1 MAVKFNQLLKFSVK
15 YLPAIT
21 ALITLFSLPVKAATF
36 LVTDRTTFGGNDEVD
51 WVSLGKVF
59 NPVSPDFSTFL
70 PNSFSATS
78 QGGLGLDVNIAPTNN
93 PLITQPFVFQ
103 TLPPPGIRTNFANGD
118 YILFGGIDVTG
129 FGPNP
134 SFPTDGNGGP
144 FTITF
149 DKPVFGAGTQIAVDD
164 RFTFDAF
171 VSAYDI
177 NNNLLGTFSA
187 QGTSSLLLDNSAL
200 FLGVRSDEANISR
213 LVFSSSFPQQGL
225 AINKVSIIGVPEP
238 TYTLAILIFGLSGG
252 VLKLRQRIK
261 VSTASK

>member
-1 MAVKFNQLLKFSVK
+1 MALKVNQLLKFPVK

-59 NPVSPDFSTFL
+59 NPVSPAFL

-78 QGGLGLDVNIAPTNN
+78 EGGLGLDVNIAPTNN
-93 PLITQPFVFQ
+93 PLITKPFVFQ
-103 TLPPPGIRTNFANGD
+103 TSPFPGIRTNFANGD
-118 YILFGGIDVTG
+118 YVLFGGIDVTG
-129 FGPNP
+129 FGPNA

-164 RFTFDAF
+164 RFIFDAF

-177 NNNLLGTFSA
+177 NDNLLGTFSA

-200 FLGVRSDEANISR
+200 FLGIRSDEANISR
-213 LVFSSSFPQQGL
+213 LIFSSSFPQQGL

-238 TYTLAILIFGLSGG
+238 NYTLAILIFGVSGG
-252 VLKLRQRIK
+252 VLRLRQR
-261 VSTASK
+261 T

>member
-1 MAVKFNQLLKFSVK
+1 VAVKFNQLFKFSAK
-15 YLPAIT
+15 YLPTIT
-21 ALITLFSLPVKAATF
+21 ALITIFSLPVKAATF
-36 LVTDRTTFGGNDEVD
+36 LVTERSTFGGNDEVD
-51 WVSLGKVF
+51 WLSLGKVF

-78 QGGLGLDVNIAPTNN
+78 KGGLGLDVDIAPTNN
-93 PLITQPFVFQ
+93 PLITKPFVFQ
-103 TLPPPGIRTNFANGD
+103 TSPFPGIRTNFANGD
-118 YILFGGIDVTG
+118 YVLFGGIDVTG

-134 SFPTDGNGGP
+134 PFPTDGNGGP

-225 AINKVSIIGVPEP
+225 AINQVSIIGVPEP
-238 TYTLAILIFGLSGG
+238 TYTLTILIFGVSGG
-252 VLKLRQRIK
+252 VLKLRK
-261 VSTASK
+261 LLK

>member
-1 MAVKFNQLLKFSVK
+1 VAVKLNQLLKFPVK

-59 NPVSPDFSTFL
+59 QFNPITNEISGLL

-78 QGGLGLDVNIAPTNN
+78 EGGLGLDVNIAPSDN
-93 PLITQPFVFQ
+93 PLITKPFVFQ
-103 TLPPPGIRTNFANGD
+103 TSPFPGIRTNFANGD
-118 YILFGGIDVTG
+118 YVLFGGIDVTG
-129 FGPNP
+129 FGPNA

-177 NNNLLGTFSA
+177 NDNLLGTFSA

-213 LVFSSSFPQQGL
+213 LVFSSSFPEQGL

-238 TYTLAILIFGLSGG
+238 TYTLAILIFGVSGG
-252 VLKLRQRIK
+252 VLRLRQR
-261 VSTASK
+261 S